1 MGGEGRSRGG
11 DNVSKSLEVVLMAT
25 IFPLIG
31 NAGRGRSESRPGR

>member
-11 DNVSKSLEVVLMAT
+11 DNVSQSLEVVLMGT

-31 NAGRGRSESRPGR
+31 NAGHGRSECQPGR